1 MKIIKIE
8 LSFPPRMPLA
18 SDRGEDWVI
27 TFTTV
32 GNLRW
37 VKHTFA
43 VDELDAYRKGRR
55 EMIKRTRE
63 QKISHVRDLQIIME
77 KMPNSVTEAE
87 LKKYTKD
94 IKKHL
99 KQHKI

>member
-1 MKIIKIE
+1 MKIIKIA
-8 LSFPPRMPLA
+8 LSDDPRMPLIN
-18 SDRGEDWVI
+18 DRGKDWVI

-37 VKHTFA
+37 VKRTFA
-43 VDELDAYRKGRR
+43 VDELDAYKKGRR

-63 QKISHVRDLQIIME
+63 QKIAHIRDLQIIME

-87 LKKYTKD
+87 LKKYTTD

-99 KQHKI
+99 KQHKT